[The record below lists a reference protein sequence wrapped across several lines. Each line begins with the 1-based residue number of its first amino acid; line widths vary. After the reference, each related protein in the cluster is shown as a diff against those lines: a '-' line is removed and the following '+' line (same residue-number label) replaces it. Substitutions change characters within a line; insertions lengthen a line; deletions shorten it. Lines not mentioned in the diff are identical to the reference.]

1 MQAQLL
7 VIPATTGP
15 EACVQGGWSEID
27 AGPSTAMPTQSE
39 YSAEFSRAT
48 LFDIQSLTGDDSL
61 TSATVYM
68 AIQKSGVRTAL
79 QETNLGTA
87 TQGTDISRQTV
98 NFSNLEK
105 NTRYVVILYL
115 TLDNPFYRH
124 CFKTRGE
131 FTNAE
136 QNLKPDG
143 SRSAGTPSDPFKFNR
158 TGCFAVARTRQDVA
172 DCMCNGTRGGT
183 RVLAGQ
189 TTGSQTARKHWK
201 CPDISS

>member
-39 YSAEFSRAT
+39 YSAEFSRAR

-79 QETNLGTA
+79 QVKNLGTA

-131 FTNAE
+131 FSTAE
-136 QNLKPDG
+136 QNLKADG
-143 SRSAGTPSDPFKFNR
+143 AANLDNFSR

-183 RVLAGQ
+183 RILAGQ
-189 TTGSQTARKHWK
+189 TTASQAQRQYHN
-201 CPDISS
+201 CPDLDS